1 MKLSTRLVL
10 LILGCLL
17 PILTAQIY
25 SQVNL
30 YAERHEQLGGLVLRQ
45 AVLANADMAS
55 IVGSVHQLAAV
66 AGQFPSMRTPGEQC
80 DKHLTALRQSLTQYR
95 FLAIFS
101 PADGSLLCASEGA
114 PEGLAQA
121 HSSWITD
128 LMTTPDQAIGQVMT
142 DPDQK
147 NRFLPIAVHFG
158 GPSSQSLV
166 LIAALDTDWLVKHLE
181 AARVDHPSAMTRASL
196 IIADRDG
203 NIVARMP
210 DTDGA
215 GRQVPDWLRP
225 LFGREN
231 QQVETITDPDG
242 HMVVAAYVPA
252 SVPPNGLVVIDTLV
266 LPDLTADIDQ
276 ATYQDL
282 LVIGGAA
289 LVALVLAWVAGRRFI
304 YQPTEALLQAAR
316 KWREGDLGARAGLM
330 DAGSEFSA
338 LAQSFNAMA
347 AGLQAREMERR
358 MQSSFLESQVAE
370 RTRELSETNNRLQVE
385 IAGREKTEAALHQA
399 QKLQAVGQLAGG
411 IAHDFNNM
419 LATVLGNLELMERRV
434 SQAGNDWTQADGE
447 RLLRLIERATG
458 AVTRGGQLTS
468 RLLAFSRRQRL
479 AARPTDVNALLG
491 ELITLA
497 TSTLGRRVQV
507 VPELSGELWP
517 AMVDPS
523 QVEAAILNLCLNARD
538 AMPDGGRLTVCTSNL
553 TIVSGGQTGSDGQL
567 PSGAYVQVC
576 ISDTGTGMSPEVKAR
591 AFDPFFTTKGP
602 GAGSGLGLSQV
613 YGMARQS
620 GGSVSIDSTPGEGTR
635 VTLCLPRA
643 MAVEETGT
651 TPEENL
657 IDLPSP
663 GTPGELIL
671 VVDDDNAVR
680 QVTVEM
686 ARDLGCDVAQASGG
700 EQALAL
706 VDKLTPKLIL
716 LDYAMPGMNGLQL
729 ARALRERGLTAPIA
743 LVTGY
748 AELSEADVA
757 AGELAGLLRKPF
769 TIRELQGLLTQLRAA
784 AGAEVAACL

>member
-10 LILGCLL
+10 LVVGCLV
-17 PILTAQIY
+17 PILTAQVC
-25 SQVNL
+25 SQINL
-30 YAERHEQLGGLVLRQ
+30 YSKQREQLSGLALRQ
-45 AVLANADMAS
+45 AELANADMVS
-55 IVGSVHQLAAV
+55 IVHNVHQLASF
-66 AGQFPSMRTPGEQC
+66 AGQFPPVLTPGEHC
-80 DKHLTALRQSLTQYR
+80 GRSLTAIRQSFTQYR
-95 FLAIFS
+95 FLAIFT
-101 PADGSLLCASEGA
+101 ATDGSLLCASDDA
-114 PEGLAQA
+114 PEELTQA
-121 HSSWITD
+121 HSAWVAS
-128 LMTTPDQAIGQVMT
+128 LLTTPDLSVGQLMT
-142 DPDQK
+142 DPAK
-147 NRFLPIAVHFG
+147 KGRFLPIAART
-158 GPSSQSLV
+158 QSV
-166 LIAALDTDWLVKHLE
+166 ESGAQSYILIAALDTDWLVQHLE
-181 AARVDHPSAMTRASL
+181 TATVDHQSAHASL
-196 IIADRDG
+196 IIADREG
-203 NIVARMP
+203 NVIGQVP
-210 DTDGA
+210 DAADAA
-215 GRQVPDWLRP
+215 GRQVPDWIRP
-225 LFGREN
+225 LLGRQSSN
-231 QQVETITDPDG
+231 VETFTDAEG
-242 HMVVAAYVPA
+242 HAVVAAYVPSA
-252 SVPPNGLVVIDTLV
+252 VPPVGLTVIDTLV
-266 LPDLTADIDQ
+266 LPDLIADIDQ
-276 ATYQDL
+276 ASYQNL
-282 LVIGGAA
+282 LVIGAAA

-304 YQPTEALLQAAR
+304 YRPTEALLDAAR
-316 KWREGDLGARAGLM
+316 KWREGDLGARATLL

-358 MQSSFLESQVAE
+358 MQSSSLESQLAE
-370 RTRELSETNNRLQVE
+370 RARELSETNNRLQVE

-434 SQAGNDWTQADGE
+434 SQAGDGWTQSDGE

-458 AVTRGGQLTS
+458 AVTRGGHLTS

-479 AARPTDVNALLG
+479 AARPTDVNALLS

-507 VPELSGELWP
+507 VSELSNDLWP

-523 QVEAAILNLCLNARD
+523 QVESAILNLCLNARD
-538 AMPDGGRLTVCTSNL
+538 AMPDGGRLTIHTSNL
-553 TIVSGGQTGSDGQL
+553 TVAAGQPGGESQL
-567 PSGAYVQVC
+567 PPGAYVQVC
-576 ISDTGTGMSPEVKAR
+576 ILDTGTGMSQEVKAR

-613 YGMARQS
+613 QGMARQA
-620 GGSVSIDSTPGEGTR
+620 GGSVSINSTPGEGTR

-643 MAVEETGT
+643 NATEDVGT
-651 TPEENL
+651 TTRENPV
-657 IDLPSP
+657 DLPRP
-663 GTPGELIL
+663 VALGELIL

-706 VDKLTPKLIL
+706 VEKLTPKLIL

-748 AELSEADVA
+748 AELSETDVA
-757 AGELAGLLRKPF
+757 AAELGGLLRKPF

-784 AGAEVAACL
+784 ADAETACL